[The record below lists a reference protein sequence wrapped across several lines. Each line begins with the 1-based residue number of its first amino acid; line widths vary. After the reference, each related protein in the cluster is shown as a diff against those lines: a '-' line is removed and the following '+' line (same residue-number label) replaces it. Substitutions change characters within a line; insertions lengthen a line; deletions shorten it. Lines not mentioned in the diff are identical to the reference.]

1 MKKNQVSQVKEF
13 STFPCMGRHKSLG
26 SLNSFLSCTSQRPGA
41 STLRYERHVLRFSR
55 AAHTWQAQEFTFE
68 GPSGCWLWQPRLLTR
83 QETLHS
89 SVLSL
94 SVPAPRTYRSW
105 TWFLEGRGH
114 RCPWTLHGGRSSPQ
128 PSAQTRNHQG
138 PTEGSPSPGGQQGG
152 GPSIPRAAGK
162 LKPSLRPHRSS
173 ESPSAQPCPRPW
185 PLCRQIRAATSR
197 PASWGISVA
206 ATTQ

>member
-41 STLRYERHVLRFSR
+41 SILRCECHILRFSR

-94 SVPAPRTYRSW
+94 SVAAPRTYRSW

-128 PSAQTRNHQG
+128 PQPRPEIIRG
-138 PTEGSPSPGGQQGG
+138 PR
-152 GPSIPRAAGK
+152 RAAPHPGASRVEDR
-162 LKPSLRPHRSS
+162 PSLELRGS
-173 ESPSAQPCPRPW
+173 
-185 PLCRQIRAATSR
+185 
-197 PASWGISVA
+197 
-206 ATTQ
+206 